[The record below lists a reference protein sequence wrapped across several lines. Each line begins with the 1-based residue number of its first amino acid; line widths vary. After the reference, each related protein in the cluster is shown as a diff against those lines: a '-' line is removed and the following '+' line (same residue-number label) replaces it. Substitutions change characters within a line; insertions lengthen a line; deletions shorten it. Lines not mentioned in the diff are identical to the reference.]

1 LLANV
6 NPEDKAKGYP
16 RGWQWDTNLIGY
28 DALHSFGS
36 PSYYVLAMF
45 GQNRGDVVLPAKL
58 EAPPVMKPLDPN
70 PHGLTGVGVFQTQ
83 VEYKDIVV
91 TAPDGRK
98 LSSDN
103 LVNDAG
109 QWQFPNGEW
118 TVENG
123 VIKPRVENSQS
134 WALAGDPKWENYTI
148 RLRARKLGGA
158 EGFIVM
164 WHSAD
169 GDNYRWWNIGG
180 WGNTITRCE
189 VSEDGGR
196 EAYGPSSPF
205 TVETGRWY
213 DLRLEVNGHSV
224 RGFIDDN
231 LVIEAADE
239 ALPAAVSAYA
249 SASYAN
255 ATHDVIVKV
264 VNNGADPLETKINL
278 KGASQV
284 GPNGTAIVLSGE
296 PTAINTID
304 QPINVVPKKEA
315 MTNASASFTRTFPP
329 RSLTL
334 LRLTAR
340 PSR

>member
-1 LLANV
+1 
-6 NPEDKAKGYP
+6 
-16 RGWQWDTNLIGY
+16 
-28 DALHSFGS
+28 
-36 PSYYVLAMF
+36 
-45 GQNRGDVVLPAKL
+45 
-58 EAPPVMKPLDPN
+58 
-70 PHGLTGVGVFQTQ
+70 
-83 VEYKDIVV
+83 
-91 TAPDGRK
+91 
-98 LSSDN
+98 
-103 LVNDAG
+103 
-109 QWQFPNGEW
+109 
-118 TVENG
+118 
-123 VIKPRVENSQS
+123 
-134 WALAGDPKWENYTI
+134 
-148 RLRARKLGGA
+148 
-158 EGFIVM
+158 
-164 WHSAD
+164 
-169 GDNYRWWNIGG
+169 
-180 WGNTITRCE
+180 
-189 VSEDGGR
+189 
-196 EAYGPSSPF
+196 
-205 TVETGRWY
+205 
-213 DLRLEVNGHSV
+213 LEVNGHSV